1 MTTPAPRATDE
12 QLIAEQRPGRSG
24 EAFSTFYSRHERRIL
39 TFFLTRVRRPDLAA
53 DLTAE
58 TFAAA
63 LQSRERYN
71 TRRGPAIGW
80 LFGIAR
86 NVLSSS
92 VRAGRVEGQA
102 RQRLRMLPV
111 VLDDTTLAAV
121 MELTDER
128 ALLEGLPAEQAAAIT
143 ARVLDDRAYPDI
155 AAEMGC
161 SEAVVRQRVSRGL
174 QTLRSN
180 IDLNE
185 GMCS

>member
-1 MTTPAPRATDE
+1 M
-12 QLIAEQRPGRSG
+12 
-24 EAFSTFYSRHERRIL
+24 
-39 TFFLTRVRRPDLAA
+39 
-53 DLTAE
+53 
-58 TFAAA
+58 
-63 LQSRERYN
+63 
-71 TRRGPAIGW
+71 
-80 LFGIAR
+80 
-86 NVLSSS
+86 LSSS
-92 VRAGRVEGQA
+92 VQAGRVEGQA
-102 RQRLRMLPV
+102 RHRLRMLPV

-128 ALLEGLPAEQAAAIT
+128 ALLDGLPAEQAAAIT